1 MRDDRA
7 RWPAPVTDD
16 KPLDLGGALLQPVLG
31 LTQTLISGADVRTQ
45 TGLTLLAWPNHPT
58 TESYAISLRRDRIL
72 CIGNTPFDE
81 GWHPDKALAV
91 SDMTD
96 GYTVFDLV
104 GDGALDLLNR
114 GGGVSKT
121 ETSASV
127 VRMLFGLDVFLYSD
141 PSTEGFRIHVNS
153 AHDSTLIS
161 HLRCG
166 AQIA

>member
-7 RWPAPVTDD
+7 RWPAPVADD
-16 KPLDLGGALLQPVLG
+16 KLLDLDGALLQPVHG
-31 LTQTLISGADVRTQ
+31 LTQTLISGAELRTQ
-45 TGLTLLAWPNHPT
+45 TGLPLIAWPDRPT
-58 TESYAISLRRDRIL
+58 TDSYAISLRRDRIL
-72 CIGNTPFDE
+72 CIGNPPFDE

-91 SDMTD
+91 SDMSD

-114 GGGVSKT
+114 GGAVSRT

-127 VRMLFGLDVFLYSD
+127 VRMLFRLEVFLYCD
-141 PSTEGFRIHVNS
+141 PSAKGFRIHVSS

-161 HLRCG
+161 NLRCG
-166 AQIA
+166 AQTA